1 MGNLILKDVLI
12 QKKYFIF
19 FIAFSIIVSLFYSR
33 MGSLYMNFVFIM
45 IPTMVAMG
53 FITNCSIKD
62 EKAENM
68 INSLPV
74 KRIDVIMAKYMAM
87 LLFIVIGSGIIFI
100 SSSALNFIGIIHLE
114 RLMNF
119 RDIGIC
125 FGIVIFLSSIFLPV
139 NFKLG
144 YSKSRYLVMILYIG
158 IFFVISFTGNSKYK
172 RVELINRL
180 IYYLNNAQTWQIVL
194 LIACLL
200 GIIMLV
206 SFSISCYLYKNK
218 DLN

>member
-1 MGNLILKDVLI
+1 
-12 QKKYFIF
+12 
-19 FIAFSIIVSLFYSR
+19 
-33 MGSLYMNFVFIM
+33 M